1 MVHTNV
7 HRNLQQQKLLFT
19 PQIKANIRVS
29 RSHFPR
35 GEVKYKLYARISF
48 SFSGRFLSK
57 MDLIS
62 ALMALTAKG
71 RRGRASVDKHLLEF
85 QFPNSMGFSYVFFF
99 ALHLSASL
107 THSLPLSSLWST
119 PASLSVV
126 PPDRVTLDKPAL
138 QLVNRSN
145 PANREQPVPLT
156 LFEARGATAADNY
169 SSRRSGG

>member
-1 MVHTNV
+1 MVHTHV

-57 MDLIS
+57 IDLIS

-85 QFPNSMGFSYVFFF
+85 QFPNSMGFSYVFFCTPSF
-99 ALHLSASL
+99 CLSNTVSASL
-107 THSLPLSSLWST
+107 LSLIHSGFF
-119 PASLSVV
+119 VC
-126 PPDRVTLDKPAL
+126 
-138 QLVNRSN
+138 RS
-145 PANREQPVPLT
+145 PRSCHIRQTGPSAREP
-156 LFEARGATAADNY
+156 FK
-169 SSRRSGG
+169 SC

>member
-1 MVHTNV
+1 M

-29 RSHFPR
+29 WSHFPR

-57 MDLIS
+57 IDLIS

-107 THSLPLSSLWST
+107 THSLPSLLSLIHSGFF
-119 PASLSVV
+119 VC
-126 PPDRVTLDKPAL
+126 
-138 QLVNRSN
+138 RS
-145 PANREQPVPLT
+145 PRSCHIRQTGPSAREPLK
-156 LFEARGATAADNY
+156 
-169 SSRRSGG
+169 SC

>member
-29 RSHFPR
+29 WSHFPR

-57 MDLIS
+57 IDLIS

-85 QFPNSMGFSYVFFF
+85 QFPNSMGFSYVFFCTPSF
-99 ALHLSASL
+99 CLSNTLSASL
-107 THSLPLSSLWST
+107 LPLIHSGFF
-119 PASLSVV
+119 VC
-126 PPDRVTLDKPAL
+126 
-138 QLVNRSN
+138 RS
-145 PANREQPVPLT
+145 PRSCHIRQTSPSAREPLK
-156 LFEARGATAADNY
+156 
-169 SSRRSGG
+169 SC

>member
-1 MVHTNV
+1 M

-57 MDLIS
+57 IDLIS

-85 QFPNSMGFSYVFFF
+85 QFPNSMGFSYVFFCTPSF
-99 ALHLSASL
+99 CLSNTVSASL
-107 THSLPLSSLWST
+107 LSLIHSGFF
-119 PASLSVV
+119 VC
-126 PPDRVTLDKPAL
+126 
-138 QLVNRSN
+138 RS
-145 PANREQPVPLT
+145 PRSCHIRQTGPSAREP
-156 LFEARGATAADNY
+156 FK
-169 SSRRSGG
+169 SC

>member
-1 MVHTNV
+1 M

-29 RSHFPR
+29 WSHFPR

-57 MDLIS
+57 IDLIS

-85 QFPNSMGFSYVFFF
+85 QFPNSMGFSYVFFCTPSF
-99 ALHLSASL
+99 CLSNTLSAIS
-107 THSLPLSSLWST
+107 PLFDPLRLLC
-119 PASLSVV
+119 LSF

>member
-57 MDLIS
+57 IDLIS

-85 QFPNSMGFSYVFFF
+85 QFPNSMGFSYVFFCTPSF
-99 ALHLSASL
+99 CLSNTVSASL
-107 THSLPLSSLWST
+107 LSLIHSGFF
-119 PASLSVV
+119 VC
-126 PPDRVTLDKPAL
+126 
-138 QLVNRSN
+138 RS
-145 PANREQPVPLT
+145 PRSCHIRQTGPSAREP
-156 LFEARGATAADNY
+156 FK
-169 SSRRSGG
+169 SC